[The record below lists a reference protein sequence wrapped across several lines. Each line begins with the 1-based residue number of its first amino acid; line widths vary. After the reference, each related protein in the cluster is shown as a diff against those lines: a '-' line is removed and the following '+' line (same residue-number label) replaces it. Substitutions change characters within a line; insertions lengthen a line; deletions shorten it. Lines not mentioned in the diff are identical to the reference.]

1 MTETPQQ
8 LPQLDLAKKLN
19 HSVFSVIASDQL
31 IGFEKAYLIANA
43 AGELKKL
50 LSAEYMKPIME
61 LQNNRLGFKTDK
73 PVGYDEATVKNC
85 LIEAVLT
92 GVQPFGNQFN
102 IIAGNCYITKE
113 GFGYLLSKF
122 PGLSYEIIPELP
134 RINGDKSSAAIV
146 VNIDWSLGGA
156 SKSRKLDIPVKM
168 NQYMGTDAVIGKATR
183 KARAWLFHTITGT
196 EIGDGDA
203 SEVDSKTIHVKEIIT
218 VENLQI
224 LLDDKIAFLN
234 KPEHVFAKRVIDNK
248 EEPSY
253 KKLFDML
260 TSKEDGEARNI

>member
-1 MTETPQQ
+1 MAEVTT

-19 HSVFSVIASDQL
+19 NSVFSVIASDQL

-50 LSAEYMKPIME
+50 LSSEYMKPIME

-73 PVGYDEATVKNC
+73 PTGYDEPTVKNC

-113 GFGYLLSKF
+113 GFGYLLAKF
-122 PGLSYEIIPELP
+122 PGLTYEIIPSLP
-134 RINGDKSSAAIV
+134 RINADKSSAAIV
-146 VNIDWSLGGA
+146 MKIEWTLGGV
-156 SKSRKLDIPVKM
+156 SKTRELDIPTKM

-183 KARAWLFHTITGT
+183 KARAWLFSTISGT

-203 SEVDSKTIHVKEIIT
+203 SDSQDVIT
-218 VENLQI
+218 VEDIKSNLKTKQENGEQT
-224 LLDDKIAFLN
+224 KIQM
-234 KPEHVFAKRVIDNK
+234 P
-248 EEPSY
+248 
-253 KKLFDML
+253 
-260 TSKEDGEARNI
+260 

>member
-1 MTETPQQ
+1 MSKEATS
-8 LPQLDLAKKLN
+8 LPQLDLAKRLN
-19 HSVFSVIASDQL
+19 NSVFSVIASDQL

-73 PVGYDEATVKNC
+73 PAGYDEATVKNC

-113 GFGYLLSKF
+113 GFGYLLAKF
-122 PGLSYEIIPELP
+122 PGLTYEIIPALP
-134 RINGDKSSAAIV
+134 RINADKSSAAILMKV
-146 VNIDWSLGGA
+146 EWTLNGT
-156 SKSRKLDIPVKM
+156 SKTRELDIPTKM

-203 SEVDSKTIHVKEIIT
+203 AEYEGRQTIKVEPVDKEAERVVLMIKDAKTIEDLKNIEPHVQEPQLDLFTVKMDELKEKANGK
-218 VENLQI
+218 V
-224 LLDDKIAFLN
+224 
-234 KPEHVFAKRVIDNK
+234 
-248 EEPSY
+248 
-253 KKLFDML
+253 
-260 TSKEDGEARNI
+260 